1 MAAPFH
7 PPAIAPTPA
16 PTAAPPPAPMAV
28 RLPGV
33 AQATARGARKQ
44 KVRYFRMTLLVLPP
58 LERLARRVF
67 KPFEGPPK
75 FRCAGTPHTYI
86 CGGCEKRGPLPQFQA
101 APCREGG
108 RPPLPTRLRL
118 PPLSPPL
125 PPTFASCPT
134 PT

>member
-7 PPAIAPTPA
+7 PTAIAPSPA

-33 AQATARGARKQ
+33 AQATVRGARKQ

-75 FRCAGTPHTYI
+75 FRCAGTPHTYL
-86 CGGCEKRGPLPQFQA
+86 CGGFWERGALPQIYA
-101 APCREGG
+101 LPRREG
-108 RPPLPTRLRL
+108 R
-118 PPLSPPL
+118 
-125 PPTFASCPT
+125 
-134 PT
+134 